1 MSEIPAPDVSR
12 ENQGTTSLATGIK
25 RNVKKWQR
33 VSNLDEREQKNN
45 KILFLETAPLEK
57 KKKSEISCLI
67 TQPTLLITTGRRS
80 RLWKIKRSLVLRI
93 LQ

>member
-12 ENQGTTSLATGIK
+12 ENKGTTSLATGIK
-25 RNVKKWQR
+25 GKGKEMANR

-45 KILFLETAPLEK
+45 KILFLEMAPLE
-57 KKKSEISCLI
+57 CLI

-80 RLWKIKRSLVLRI
+80 RLWKIKRYLVLRI